1 MERQLLD
8 LCNSEVKKRG
18 RLKRKVLRMGYIYIF
33 LRKVILETILFF
45 V

>member
-8 LCNSEVKKRG
+8 LCNSEVKKGG
-18 RLKRKVLRMGYIYIF
+18 RLKRKVLRMGYIY